1 MNRYLIPFATLA
13 ALSLL
18 SCGSSDNKARSFDSA
33 ALNNRTESAF
43 EKEQRMRDSLA
54 KLPPKVMTFE
64 EAMAD
69 TLQLDHNVTI
79 EGYLQLPQLSTSGSS
94 GQSLN
99 FFGRRNQM
107 NGRYIYASVPTGSG
121 NNQMSALPD
130 KYLPGDL
137 VISDV
142 NGTKFTGN
150 ERVRLTGVFHSSKL
164 YTDKPEN
171 RTQYLDVTKIE
182 KVDEQTLDYSK
193 LNAPE
198 LAKAES
204 EKEENH
210 DNLYYLEGK
219 LSVPMFVLTGTEMT
233 IDLTNKKGE
242 KFTVKLV
249 TGSGN
254 SMMEDLKENWGPNDV
269 KIRDNKGN
277 LVKTGKNVR
286 VYGVLKLDGLHVEE
300 VVSQ

>member
-1 MNRYLIPFATLA
+1 MNQSFLWAAVVATAVLT
-13 ALSLL
+13 
-18 SCGSSDNKARSFDSA
+18 SCGSENRPMPDS
-33 ALNNRTESAF
+33 LRNGPHTESAY
-43 EKEQRMRDSLA
+43 EKEQRMKDSLL
-54 KLPPKVMTFE
+54 KLPAKVMTFE

-79 EGYLQLPQLSTSGSS
+79 EGYFQLPQLSSSGSS

-107 NGRYIYASVPTGSG
+107 NGKYIYSSVPTGSG

-137 VISDV
+137 VITDV
-142 NGTKFTGN
+142 KGTKFTGN
-150 ERVRLTGVFHSSKL
+150 ERVRLTGVFRSSKS
-164 YTDKPEN
+164 YSDPN
-171 RTQYLDVTKIE
+171 DRTQYLDVTNIE
-182 KVDEQTLDYSK
+182 KVDEQALDYSK
-193 LNAPE
+193 LGATE

-204 EKEENH
+204 EKEENY
-210 DNLYYLEGK
+210 DNLYYLDGK
-219 LSVPMFVLTGTEMT
+219 LSIPMFVLTGTEMT

-249 TGSGN
+249 TGSGS
-254 SMMEDLKENWGPNDV
+254 SMMEELKENWAPNDV

-277 LVKTGKNVR
+277 IVKTGKNVR

-300 VVSQ
+300 VVSM